1 MPASRQSYKCG
12 RCHQVYSTSSHLRR
26 HEATHVPRKD
36 FTCQFCE
43 RSFARSDV
51 LRRHFQSCKLKGR
64 NPLPFEGTRGR
75 RRKACDACVESR
87 KQCDGDLP
95 CETCLHRGLECSL
108 NYIREQDRKTRSNQ
122 NEQERSDDSIV
133 NRIPV
138 HFLLNFTD
146 PTSKKLYDVQQVLA
160 GCDKDL
166 GKYASFGKYEMPN
179 VGSATEQWMGLFHLF
194 IDTAAW
200 DKSDQYQSLMYGLA
214 DTQELSNTVSRI
226 VGLMKH
232 MFKSR
237 FNNNGHHTMEGAES
251 FFSPPNITLFVSAFF
266 EHSYKGIR
274 FIHKASFNVHTISA
288 QLLLA
293 ITLMGATCV
302 SPQDASSAEGYSDV
316 AEYMIFDGPEFDK
329 ALNIGNASL
338 SRENMEILQAAM
350 LISVIQW
357 SKDDV
362 SIKRRI
368 RTQRFPALVCAARA
382 LRLTQVTND
391 AVSDTESLDLDRYFY
406 RESLVRSMAW
416 LYLMDSHLV
425 VYYRNPPQFKNAE
438 ACFGLPQYE
447 ELYDTMEPSASV
459 NVSQNATNGGLTLTL
474 KSVIQHLMDKDG
486 GRFEELLS
494 QPCTLFGLFLVIASL
509 HCVLFDF
516 QALDIGVDLSGPFGS
531 LDVALDR
538 WKQMWD
544 LTYTTMMPSDI
555 RKSGYMVHALELWW
569 LAKKLI
575 QKPTGICP
583 ESEFALDSTATFH
596 KMVRELKGFQ
606 PVQ

>member
-1 MPASRQSYKCG
+1 MAAKS
-12 RCHQVYSTSSHLRR
+12 
-26 HEATHVPRKD
+26 
-36 FTCQFCE
+36 
-43 RSFARSDV
+43 SDV
-51 LRRHFQSCKLKGR
+51 LRRHFQSCKRKGR
-64 NPLPFEGTRGR
+64 NPIPSEGTRGR

-87 KQCDGDLP
+87 TQCDGDLP

-108 NYIREQDRKTRSNQ
+108 SHIREQDRRIRSNQ
-122 NEQERSDDSIV
+122 NEQERSDDSSV

-146 PTSKKLYDVQQVLA
+146 PASKRLYDVQQVLA
-160 GCDKDL
+160 GRDKNL
-166 GKYASFGKYEMPN
+166 GKQASFGKYEMQN
-179 VGSATEQWMGLFHLF
+179 LDSSTEQWMGLFHLF
-194 IDTAAW
+194 IDNDAW
-200 DKSDQYQSLMYGLA
+200 DKSDQDQSLMYGLA
-214 DTQELSNTVSRI
+214 DTQELSNTVSTTL
-226 VGLMKH
+226 GLMKH
-232 MFKSR
+232 TSQLW
-237 FNNNGHHTMEGAES
+237 FNNIGHHTMERAES
-251 FFSPPNITLFVSAFF
+251 FFSPTNITLFVSAFF

-288 QLLLA
+288 QLLVA
-293 ITLMGATCV
+293 IALMGGACV

-316 AEYMIFDGPEFDK
+316 AEYLIFEGPEFGK
-329 ALNIGNASL
+329 VLNIDNPSL
-338 SRENMEILQAAM
+338 TRENMEILQAAM

-357 SKDDV
+357 SKGDV
-362 SIKRRI
+362 TINRRI

-425 VYYRNPPQFKNAE
+425 VYYRNPPHFKNAE

-447 ELYDTMEPSASV
+447 ELYDTMEPSTLV

-474 KSVIQHLMDKDG
+474 KSVIQRLMDKDA

-494 QPCTLFGLFLVIASL
+494 HPFTLFGLFLVIASL
-509 HCVLFDF
+509 HCILFDF
-516 QALDIGVDLSGPFGS
+516 QALDIGVDLSGPLGS

-544 LTYTTMMPSDI
+544 LTYTTIMSSDI

-575 QKPTGICP
+575 QKPAGICP
-583 ESEFALDSTATFH
+583 ESGFALDSTATFH
-596 KMVRELKGFQ
+596 EMVRELKGFQ